1 MSFFA
6 RSYKVGMR
14 FFIGMRKHFVQI
26 CAPGNKLFF
35 YYAYLDFAIQRLG
48 YLNCQIK

>member
-6 RSYKVGMR
+6 RSYKIVGMR
-14 FFIGMRKHFVQI
+14 FFIGMRKHSVQV
-26 CAPGNKLFF
+26 CANAPGNELFL
-35 YYAYLDFAIQRLG
+35 YYAYFDFG